1 MFWLLLGV
9 VACNTETSVTKEQR
23 RLAVSP
29 SLVDLGDFRVGEEV
43 PGALTLTHLEGP
55 EIRIIDL
62 SLLNIAGDFFSV
74 EEDDLPTVAPGEELA
89 LGFLYHPT
97 EAGYHRAQLYLL
109 TDEEQE
115 AEHVV
120 EIRASAAF
128 PAADLFPSALD
139 FGPVEVGTTTSRSLS
154 LRNAGTVPLD
164 LVGLSFSQ
172 PVYSSPQLP
181 VRVEAGEQVE
191 IQVDFTPTEEGA
203 AAATLSLDLG
213 SAPARSVEL
222 LGNDCENGE
231 SALYDQDADGYATCG
246 GDCDD
251 SRAEA
256 SPAGQERCDT
266 LDNDCDGLVDEQ
278 TDCADDDGDG
288 YTELEG
294 DCADAEPTISPGATE
309 DPTNGIDDDCDGTT
323 DLGAADNDN
332 DDYSGVAGDCDDTN
346 ATVFPGAPE
355 LVDGRDNDC
364 DGTVDEGT
372 SVYDDDG
379 DGITE
384 DAGDCNDSD
393 AGISPLGRERAD
405 GLDNDCDGSVDEGT
419 EAADDDGDGFTEQG
433 GDCDDGDAAVNPAAV
448 EQAGDGVDNNCDG
461 LLT

>member
-1 MFWLLLGV
+1 MIWLLLGF

-43 PGALTLTHLEGP
+43 PGALSLTHLEGP
-55 EIRIIDL
+55 EIRIVDL
-62 SLLNIAGDFFSV
+62 SLLNVAGDFFSV
-74 EEDDLPTVAPGEELA
+74 EEDSLPTVAPGEELS
-89 LGFLYHPT
+89 LGFLYSPT
-97 EAGYHRAQLYLL
+97 EAGYHRAQLHIL
-109 TDEEQE
+109 TDEERDP
-115 AEHVV
+115 EHVV

-128 PAADLFPSALD
+128 PAADLFPSAID
-139 FGPVEVGTTTSRSLS
+139 FGPVPPGTTVSRSLS
-154 LRNAGTVPLD
+154 LRNAGTVTLDFGGLIFSSPL
-164 LVGLSFSQ
+164 
-172 PVYSSPQLP
+172 YSSPQGP
-181 VRVEAGEQVE
+181 VSLEAGEQLEIFVE
-191 IQVDFTPTEEGA
+191 FSPTDGLPA
-203 AAATLSLDLG
+203 RGVLSLDLG
-213 SAPARSVEL
+213 AAPARSVDL

-231 SALYDQDADGYATCG
+231 SALYDQDGDGYASCG

-251 SRAEA
+251 SRVDA
-256 SPAGQERCDT
+256 SPASQERCDT
-266 LDNDCDGLVDEQ
+266 LDNDCDGEVDEQ

-294 DCADAEPTISPGATE
+294 DCADAEPMISPGATE

-323 DLGAADNDN
+323 DLGAIDNDN
-332 DDYSGVAGDCDDTN
+332 DGYSGVAGDCDDNN

-355 LVDGRDNDC
+355 LVDGRDNNC
-364 DGTVDEGT
+364 DGTADEGT

-379 DGITE
+379 DGSTE

-393 AGISPLGRERAD
+393 PSISPLGRERAD
-405 GLDNDCDGSVDEGT
+405 GLDNDCDGQVDEDT

-433 GDCDDGDAAVNPAAV
+433 GDCDDADAAVNPGAV

-461 LLT
+461 VLA